1 MKTALV
7 VAAVA
12 VAVVAVAA
20 VAGTRG
26 PGNAAEARAADAPWT
41 FAAPMS
47 QRRSYIAAAELDRKI
62 YAAGGMVGET
72 GRFLS
77 VFQRFD
83 PAANDWVTLT
93 PLPDPTRAA
102 AGAALDGVVYVFGGQ
117 TDAGVTDRVL
127 AYDIAK
133 GEWEDRAPL
142 PRPLFNEAA
151 VAMDGKI
158 YVLGGFSGGKE
169 LRSVYVY
176 DPPSDSWSVSAPMP
190 IPNHTF
196 GAVDFQ
202 GGIWT
207 FGGRRG
213 EETLRDVFI
222 FDPQAEK
229 WRAGPTMP
237 KPMELNGTAVWG
249 PEIHT
254 IWEHTYQIYD
264 ARTGEWSQG
273 PEPLVPRHGLKAFAI
288 DGTLYAV
295 GGCTTELHDSQV
307 VEARNIAIR

>member
-1 MKTALV
+1 
-7 VAAVA
+7 
-12 VAVVAVAA
+12 
-20 VAGTRG
+20 
-26 PGNAAEARAADAPWT
+26 
-41 FAAPMS
+41 MS
-47 QRRSYIAAAELDRKI
+47 QRRSYIAAAELDGHI

-83 PAANDWVTLT
+83 PAQNQWTPLQ

-102 AGAALDGVVYVFGGQ
+102 AGAALDGKVYVFGGQ
-117 TDAGVTDRVL
+117 TAGGVTKRVL
-127 AYDIAK
+127 AFDIAK

-142 PRPLFNEAA
+142 PRSLFNEAA

-176 DPPSDSWSVSAPMP
+176 DPASDSWSESVPMP

-196 GAVDFQ
+196 GAVAFE
-202 GGIWT
+202 GGVWT

-213 EETLRDVFI
+213 EKPSATFSSSTPRRRRGG
-222 FDPQAEK
+222 PG
-229 WRAGPTMP
+229 RACRS
-237 KPMELNGTAVWG
+237 PMELNGTAVSG
-249 PEIHT
+249 AEIHT

-264 ARTGEWSQG
+264 ARTGAWSQG

>member
-1 MKTALV
+1 MKTVLAVAGAAVVVVV
-7 VAAVA
+7 VAGVL
-12 VAVVAVAA
+12 
-20 VAGTRG
+20 GTRG
-26 PGNAAEARAADAPWT
+26 PGDAAQARSGEAPWH
-41 FAAPMS
+41 FAASMS
-47 QRRSYIAAAELDRKI
+47 QRRSYLAAAELDGEI

-72 GRFLS
+72 GRFLA

-83 PAANDWVTLT
+83 PAANQWTTLR
-93 PLPDPTRAA
+93 PLPEPTRAA
-102 AGAALDGVVYVFGGQ
+102 AGAALDGRVYVFGGQ
-117 TDAGVTDRVL
+117 TEKGVTRRVL
-127 AYDIAK
+127 AYDVAT
-133 GEWEDRAPL
+133 GEWIERAPL

-151 VAMDGKI
+151 VVMNGKI
-158 YVLGGFSGGKE
+158 YVLGGFSGGTE

-176 DPPSDSWSVSAPMP
+176 DPQADSWSESTPMP

-196 GAVDFQ
+196 GAVAFR

-213 EETLRDVFI
+213 EKTLRAVWI
-222 FDPQAEK
+222 FEPGAAR
-229 WRAGPTMP
+229 WRPGPTMP
-237 KPMELNGTAVWG
+237 KPMELNGTAAWG

-254 IWEHTYQIYD
+254 LWEHTYQIYD
-264 ARTGEWSQG
+264 ARSGEWRQG

-288 DGTLYAV
+288 DGILYAV